1 MRRFGFD
8 CHSVCPS
15 GWNDNG
21 LFCRLAEYGRGGGY
35 PWQFGDPL
43 SDRGMYNRCE
53 RDKGKG
59 NCEKWGAVV
68 YPKCQPGYSP
78 AGCCICRP
86 TPPACSNFNLNP
98 GIDLSCAKRI
108 MIGDPV
114 SGVCGD
120 EEKNGGLCYPRC
132 RAGFKGVGPVCWGAP
147 PAGWVDCGMGA
158 AVSNQVCASTI
169 IGQITSVGTLALKI
183 ASLGTSSAAIAGGKL
198 ARLSQF
204 TDKFKNL
211 KAIYE
216 KGKKVF
222 DEIQGFKAKYDAL
235 NNVIE
240 ASRADD
246 ITAEDIKRISSEI
259 AALIDMSG
267 VSDVIA
273 AYTFPKCSAIF
284 N

>member
-1 MRRFGFD
+1 
-8 CHSVCPS
+8 
-15 GWNDNG
+15 
-21 LFCRLAEYGRGGGY
+21 
-35 PWQFGDPL
+35 
-43 SDRGMYNRCE
+43 
-53 RDKGKG
+53 
-59 NCEKWGAVV
+59 
-68 YPKCQPGYSP
+68 
-78 AGCCICRP
+78 
-86 TPPACSNFNLNP
+86 
-98 GIDLSCAKRI
+98 

-132 RAGFKGVGPVCWGAP
+132 RAGFKGVGPICWGAP

-169 IGQITSVGTLALKI
+169 IGQITSVGTLALNI
-183 ASLGTSSAAIAGGKL
+183 ASLGTSSAATAGGKL

-246 ITAEDIKRISSEI
+246 ITAEDITRISAEI
-259 AALIDMSG
+259 AALIDPSG